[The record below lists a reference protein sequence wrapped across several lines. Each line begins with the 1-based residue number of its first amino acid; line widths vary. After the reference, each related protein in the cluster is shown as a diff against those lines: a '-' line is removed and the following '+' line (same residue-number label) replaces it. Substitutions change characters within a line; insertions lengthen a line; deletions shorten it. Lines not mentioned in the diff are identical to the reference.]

1 MAAAL
6 ADAHREDLI
15 VGRRFWKMS
24 GSGNDFVVFDA
35 RGSQPDPWERPD
47 AIQALCARGTGVGAD
62 GVVFV
67 ADARR
72 PGASLAMRYY
82 NSDGSR
88 GAFCGNATLC
98 ITRLATELGLAAPEG
113 LALETDGGV
122 VPSRIGSAGPEI
134 DLPAVTESSA
144 TVALPL
150 EPGES
155 RIGFSLVGV
164 PHLVVRCDDVAA
176 IDVEARGRALR
187 NAKFRA
193 DGANVNFV
201 SHVGDHWAMRTY
213 ERGVEGETLA
223 CGSGAIAT
231 AILLEAWK
239 ESGVDTSLI
248 TRSGRLL
255 RVRLRP
261 DGRSWWPTLGGEGRV
276 VFTGELADRAE
287 LPDLVAPGA

>member
-1 MAAAL
+1 
-6 ADAHREDLI
+6 
-15 VGRRFWKMS
+15 MS

-35 RGSQPDPWERPD
+35 RGLRADPWERPD
-47 AIQALCARGTGVGAD
+47 VILALCARGTGVGAD
-62 GVVFV
+62 GVVFL

-72 PGASLAMRYY
+72 PEASLAMRYY

-98 ITRLATELGLAAPEG
+98 VTRLATELGIATPEG
-113 LALETDGGV
+113 VAFETDGGL
-122 VPSRIGSAGPEI
+122 VPSRLGSAGPEI

-144 TVALPL
+144 AVALSL

-164 PHLVVRCDDVAA
+164 PHLIVRCDDVLAV
-176 IDVEARGRALR
+176 DVAQRGRALR
-187 NAKFRA
+187 NSGFRA

-201 SHVGDHWAMRTY
+201 SRHGDHWSMRTY

-231 AILLEAWK
+231 AILLEAWN
-239 ESGVDTSLI
+239 ESGLDTSLI
-248 TRSGRLL
+248 TRSGLLL
-255 RVRLRP
+255 RVRLRL
-261 DGRSWWPTLGGEGRV
+261 DGGSWLPTLGGEGRV
-276 VFTGELADRAE
+276 VFTGELAEPTE
-287 LPDLVAPGA
+287 LQDLAAPGA